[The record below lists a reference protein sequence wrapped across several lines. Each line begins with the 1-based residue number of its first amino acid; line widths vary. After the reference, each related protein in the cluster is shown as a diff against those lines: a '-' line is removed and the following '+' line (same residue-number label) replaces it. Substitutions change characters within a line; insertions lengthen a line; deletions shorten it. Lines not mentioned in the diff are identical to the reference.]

1 MWGKASGKAREE
13 LGKCLRSKAQGA
25 KTGGSHFAA
34 VIKMCCG
41 MADVLC
47 ACVCVFARVCAR
59 GLECMA
65 APQRSYGRYPEGM
78 ESKNRLPLW
87 FLLYES

>member
-59 GLECMA
+59 GPHLNVPMA
-65 APQRSYGRYPEGM
+65 GIQREWKVKTGYRCGFCSM
-78 ESKNRLPLW
+78 NHDS
-87 FLLYES
+87 